1 MLDALET
8 KHPIIEAKDLT
19 SPLFRTLMRRHSCV
33 MVRGLL
39 GMVDALKLRSIAA
52 RTYEIYDSTF
62 EATKDG
68 GSPTEDNYVAPSAYR
83 DYRSDAQNFRSFGSL
98 VLSFCPMAAGALIP
112 ILSRSAMRPCVE
124 DYFGA
129 PIGLSINSS
138 SVRFSERSNPV
149 RRVFHQDGNFLGGP
163 DTETINCWIAL
174 DPCGVN
180 APSMEVY
187 PQRVDGL
194 FPAGEDGAIVPWE
207 IDEATVYEKLG
218 RENAWF
224 PEFRP
229 GDAFLF
235 DHTHVHRTHTTPSM
249 TKDRFAM
256 ECWMFPIRERYRKEL
271 LAWLG

>member
-8 KHPIIEAKDLT
+8 QYPIIEAKDLT
-19 SPLFRTLMRRHSCV
+19 SPLFAALMRRHSCL

-39 GMVDALKLRSIAA
+39 GMADTLKLRAIAA
-52 RTYEIYDSTF
+52 RTYEIYDRTYLETESGAKPS
-62 EATKDG
+62 EA
-68 GSPTEDNYVAPSAYR
+68 NFIAPDAYGPSRAHLKHFR
-83 DYRSDAQNFRSFGSL
+83 DFGSL
-98 VLSFCPMAAGALIP
+98 VLSFCPIATGAVTP
-112 ILSRSAMRPCVE
+112 MLSHSVMRQCVE

-138 SVRFSERSNPV
+138 SVRLSERGSTI
-149 RRVFHQDGNFLGGP
+149 RRVFHQDGNFLGGE
-163 DTETINCWIAL
+163 DAETINCWIAL

-180 APSMEVY
+180 APSMEVF
-187 PQRVDGL
+187 PQRVEGL
-194 FPAGEDGAIVPWE
+194 LPAGVDGAIVAWE
-207 IDEATVYEKLG
+207 IAEETVYRRLG
-218 RENAWF
+218 KENAWI

-235 DHTHVHRTHTTPSM
+235 DHTHVHRTHNSPTM

-256 ECWMFPIRERYRKEL
+256 ECWMFPIKERYRKEV